1 MADKVRP
8 AGINNGS
15 FVGVGLQIIEGAGSS
30 PFTEERTQ
38 EVVVARL
45 AGMEVAERVANTQ
58 AVGLEEA
65 NTAAGEPMDRPQSF
79 E

>member
-38 EVVVARL
+38 EVVVAR
-45 AGMEVAERVANTQ
+45 
-58 AVGLEEA
+58 
-65 NTAAGEPMDRPQSF
+65 
-79 E
+79 